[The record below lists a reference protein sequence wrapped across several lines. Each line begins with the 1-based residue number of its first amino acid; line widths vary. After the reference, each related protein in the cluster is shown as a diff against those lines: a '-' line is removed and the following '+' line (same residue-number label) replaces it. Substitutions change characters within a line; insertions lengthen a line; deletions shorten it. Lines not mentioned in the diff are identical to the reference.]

1 MSNLIN
7 GKIPNQAIQTFK
19 KSLKDLFWKF
29 NSWSISIWFSSKWW
43 FYALTAM

>member
-7 GKIPNQAIQTFK
+7 GKIPNQAIQTLK
-19 KSLKDLFWKF
+19 IVKDLFEKF

-43 FYALTAM
+43 FTH